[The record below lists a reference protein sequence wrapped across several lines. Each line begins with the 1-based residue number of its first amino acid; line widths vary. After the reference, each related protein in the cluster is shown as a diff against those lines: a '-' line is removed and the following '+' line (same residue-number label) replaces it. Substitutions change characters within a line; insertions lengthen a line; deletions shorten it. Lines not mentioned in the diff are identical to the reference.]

1 MAALL
6 WNNADA
12 AAAKLQELSPK
23 FTLQED
29 RDIVQTMLAD
39 LAANK
44 RLQYSD
50 MALTDS
56 GEAGVLQARS
66 HITSSTFQ
74 AASKVRTDAN
84 KLIDDINRLAE
95 EDGKQA
101 EASASAALATVVIC
115 CLLVIVLGSVLAA
128 FISRRITAAVHRLV
142 ARARRIAEGDLSG
155 TDEETKLTDEIGE
168 LARSFAAMV
177 SYLQEMAAIS
187 EAIAGGDLANE
198 VKSRSARDTLGNAF
212 ARMTE
217 GLRTLVRGVRDSA
230 AQVAS
235 GSCQVAAASEE
246 AAKVGLQA
254 SSAIDEVTSTMHEMS
269 LNVESVVKNTQVQ
282 AASVSETAAS
292 IDQMV
297 ASIQRVADTSG
308 VLLDI
313 SKRSRQEVENGVGSM
328 DKATDGLNRMNT
340 SIHSSAEII
349 DVLGHR
355 ANEID
360 KIIEVIDDLAE
371 QTNLLALNA
380 AIEAARAGE
389 HGLGFAVVADEV
401 RKLAEKSARSAKEIS
416 ELIQS
421 IQKEARKA
429 VENMEKSTGI
439 VNEGLDLN
447 RELGSALKKISDV
460 VAEVYKFAQ
469 EIGGATNEQ
478 STGSSQIAQ
487 ATTRLNEIT
496 HEINCSVE
504 EQSSGTRAV
513 VKAMERMRELA
524 EQSSSSSSEL
534 AASAEQMSKMS
545 ASLLHMMDSFKLGPG
560 DMLQRPGERRA
571 AAARAHF

>member
-168 LARSFAAMV
+168 LAPLPPWCPTCRRWRQSQKPLPAATWPMRSNRGRR
-177 SYLQEMAAIS
+177 AI
-187 EAIAGGDLANE
+187 
-198 VKSRSARDTLGNAF
+198 RSA
-212 ARMTE
+212 MPSP
-217 GLRTLVRGVRDSA
+217 V
-230 AQVAS
+230 
-235 GSCQVAAASEE
+235 
-246 AAKVGLQA
+246 
-254 SSAIDEVTSTMHEMS
+254 
-269 LNVESVVKNTQVQ
+269 
-282 AASVSETAAS
+282 
-292 IDQMV
+292 
-297 ASIQRVADTSG
+297 
-308 VLLDI
+308 
-313 SKRSRQEVENGVGSM
+313 
-328 DKATDGLNRMNT
+328 
-340 SIHSSAEII
+340 
-349 DVLGHR
+349 
-355 ANEID
+355 
-360 KIIEVIDDLAE
+360 
-371 QTNLLALNA
+371 
-380 AIEAARAGE
+380 
-389 HGLGFAVVADEV
+389 
-401 RKLAEKSARSAKEIS
+401 
-416 ELIQS
+416 
-421 IQKEARKA
+421 
-429 VENMEKSTGI
+429 
-439 VNEGLDLN
+439 
-447 RELGSALKKISDV
+447 
-460 VAEVYKFAQ
+460 
-469 EIGGATNEQ
+469 
-478 STGSSQIAQ
+478 
-487 ATTRLNEIT
+487 
-496 HEINCSVE
+496 
-504 EQSSGTRAV
+504 
-513 VKAMERMRELA
+513 
-524 EQSSSSSSEL
+524 
-534 AASAEQMSKMS
+534 
-545 ASLLHMMDSFKLGPG
+545 
-560 DMLQRPGERRA
+560 
-571 AAARAHF
+571 